1 MNIEENNDLKNVNI
15 TNYESLDNPPK
26 KVSIQIQVD
35 LFPKIVQKTIGK
47 GIEEN
52 NIKLPSIIP
61 RHVHK
66 TIQTRTDLKR
76 KLNNLENFCQ
86 SLYTSSNT
94 TMNNTKTIEEILND
108 SRLKAINELKNEFF
122 VNQIQPKK
130 EDNNYIYKKIE
141 IKPKSLR
148 KVNLKRNKISP
159 ERQKYIYITTT
170 NERNKQ
176 ENKNIFNSNH
186 YSIDKSAN
194 IRSKINFD
202 DYASKRII
210 VNHPQ
215 LYVLSNTRENRIKK
229 LPQIKRNKIHIV
241 SGISKIIPDQMEISL
256 EEKKNRYDEYMMAKE
271 LKSDFK

>member
-1 MNIEENNDLKNVNI
+1 MNIEENNDLKNINI
-15 TNYESLDNPPK
+15 TNYENLDNPPK

-35 LFPKIVQKTIGK
+35 IFPKIVQKTIEK

-61 RHVHK
+61 RHAHK

-94 TMNNTKTIEEILND
+94 TMNNTKTMEEIIND
-108 SRLKAINELKNEFF
+108 SKLKAINELKNEFF

-130 EDNNYIYKKIE
+130 EDNSFIYKKIKV
-141 IKPKSLR
+141 KPKSLR
-148 KVNLKRNKISP
+148 KAYLKRDKISP
-159 ERQKYIYITTT
+159 EKQKFIYITT

-176 ENKNIFNSNH
+176 ENNIFNSNH

-215 LYVLSNTRENRIKK
+215 LYLLSNARENRIKK
-229 LPQIKRNKIHIV
+229 LPQIKRNRIHIIN
-241 SGISKIIPDQMEISL
+241 GISKIIPDKMELSL
-256 EEKKNRYDEYMMAKE
+256 EEKKNRYDEFMMAKE
-271 LKSDFK
+271 LKSDYKL